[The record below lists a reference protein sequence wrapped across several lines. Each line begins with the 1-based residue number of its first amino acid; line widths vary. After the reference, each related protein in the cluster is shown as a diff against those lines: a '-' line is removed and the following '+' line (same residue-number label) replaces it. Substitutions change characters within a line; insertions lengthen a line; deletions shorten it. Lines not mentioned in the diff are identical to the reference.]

1 MSEFSGKMSMQEKI
15 RSGLIKTPIKK
26 LNKYFNY
33 SYIFGPPTPK
43 ELAEMQSK
51 VDKALKT
58 KAKWLDHSILEA
70 VLNKLAIHPYNI
82 YCFQ

>member
-1 MSEFSGKMSMQEKI
+1 MVTFLEISITVTKLCNRFVIIMSEFSGKMSIQEKI

-33 SYIFGPPTPK
+33 SYIFAPPTPK

-51 VDKALKT
+51 VEKALKS
-58 KAKWLDHSILEA
+58 KAK
-70 VLNKLAIHPYNI
+70 
-82 YCFQ
+82 

>member
-33 SYIFGPPTPK
+33 SYIFTPPTPE
-43 ELAEMQSK
+43 ELRNMQDK
-51 VDKALKT
+51 VDRALRN
-58 KAKWLDHSILEA
+58 KAK
-70 VLNKLAIHPYNI
+70 
-82 YCFQ
+82 